1 MVGRGKSLEMYLE
14 DNLGKKGVGGSLRKS
29 VAVGGIGCFLWEEE
43 ISLDWGDKIGDIQ
56 ADKTVG

>member
-1 MVGRGKSLEMYLE
+1 MYLE